1 MIKKRIFALFLMA
14 GFLIGIWNWK
24 TNSSNLLFPREFTSV
39 FSKTA
44 EVEVNLEPRKAPVL
58 SEVKV
63 SNSQPNEK
71 IDPEQIWSHLENL
84 VGERYTEN
92 YREFTRNYLIKQL
105 KQFGLTPSL
114 QTFEQGVN
122 IVAKTPGNDPEAATL
137 LIGAH
142 YDTVL
147 NSPGADDNASGMA
160 VVLEVARLFGS
171 KPTANALEI
180 VFFDQEEPGLLG
192 SLAFTSLPENIQN
205 LRHVIVLDM
214 VGYACRVEGCQQYP
228 SGLNVASLLQ
238 ANGVTSPDKGEF
250 LVIVGEAQHRDLLA
264 SFQGIS
270 SGLSNRKLPPVVPL
284 PIPLKGVLTPDVLR
298 SDHAPFWYQNI
309 PAVLVT
315 DTANLRSPHY
325 HQPTD
330 TLANLD
336 REFLM
341 GSAQVIVNVVTR
353 LLEN

>member
-1 MIKKRIFALFLMA
+1 MIALFLIV
-14 GFLIGIWNWK
+14 GSLIVIGSWK
-24 TNSSNLLFPREFTSV
+24 TDIYNILVFRDSPIFLSKKASV
-39 FSKTA
+39 EAKPKPEKTP
-44 EVEVNLEPRKAPVL
+44 LL
-58 SEVKV
+58 SEVQPA
-63 SNSQPNEK
+63 NSPPNPE
-71 IDPEQIWSHLENL
+71 IDPEQIWSHLESL

-92 YREFTRNYLIKQL
+92 HREFTRNYLIKQL
-105 KQFGLTPSL
+105 KQFGLTPTL

-122 IVAKTPGNDPEAATL
+122 IVAKTPGNDPQAPTL

-142 YDTVL
+142 YDTVP
-147 NSPGADDNASGMA
+147 NSPGADDNASGIA
-160 VVLEVARLFGS
+160 VILEVARLFGS
-171 KPTANALEI
+171 KSTANSLEI

-192 SLAFTSLPENIQN
+192 SLAFTIRPENIQN
-205 LRHVIVLDM
+205 LRDVIILDM

-228 SGLNVASLLQ
+228 PGLNVAPLLQ
-238 ANGVTSPDKGEF
+238 ANGVTSPNKGEF

-270 SGLSNRKLPPVVPL
+270 SRLSKPNLPPVVPL
-284 PIPLKGVLTPDVLR
+284 PIPLKGLLTPDVLR

-315 DTANLRSPHY
+315 DTANLRSPYY

-330 TLANLD
+330 TLDNLD

-353 LLEN
+353 LLEY